1 MLASIIQTNPLQK
14 GARDMGNPFSVEA
27 DRMRAMESLVTQL
40 TTV

>member
-14 GARDMGNPFSVEA
+14 GAWGMGDPFSVEA
-27 DRMRAMESLVTQL
+27 DWIRARESLVTQL